1 MDWCKILPFE
11 AAASSDRLGW
21 VGLEAAR
28 YRAVPASEL
37 NPPAITHHRLVLFTR
52 PPEELDLQYEGVK
65 RHVPPPAGAIS
76 LVPAGS
82 PARWRWSGR
91 IDALHIFLEP
101 GLVARVAAEAFDLD
115 PARLTVPPLDGL
127 DLPHLRAA
135 MWAVDAE
142 LTAGGA
148 GGRLAAESLA
158 NVLAVHLIRHVLAP
172 RRPGAGGTA
181 TLPRGRLRAVVEYI
195 EEHLDAGP
203 TLEQMAAVARLS
215 PYHFAGSSRRPP
227 GCRRTSTSSPAASS
241 GPSSSCKRRATSPW
255 RRSPRMPA
263 SRTRASSPITSS
275 ASSASRRGSS
285 GCPQESPKG
294 RKSRQETAGHPPY
307 HSLRAGFTRRRSSA
321 LSHLRRVASSSEIS

>member
-1 MDWCKILPFE
+1 M
-11 AAASSDRLGW
+11 
-21 VGLEAAR
+21 
-28 YRAVPASEL
+28 
-37 NPPAITHHRLVLFTR
+37 
-52 PPEELDLQYEGVK
+52 
-65 RHVPPPAGAIS
+65 
-76 LVPAGS
+76 PAGS
-82 PARWRWSGR
+82 PALWRWSGSF
-91 IDALHIFLEP
+91 DSLHIFLEP

-158 NVLAVHLIRHVLAP
+158 NVLAVHLIRHVPAP
-172 RRPGAGGTA
+172 RQPARRRDG
-181 TLPRGRLRAVVEYI
+181 TLPRARLRAVVEYI

-215 PYHFAGSSRRPP
+215 PYHFARQFKAATGLPPHQYVIARRVE
-227 GCRRTSTSSPAASS
+227 RAKQLLQAE
-241 GPSSSCKRRATSPW
+241 ATSPW
-255 RRSPRMPA
+255 RRSPRTPA

-285 GCPQESPKG
+285 GRPQESPKR
-294 RKSRQETAGHPPY
+294 RKSRQETPERPSLPFLMSRAGHRGRCAPE
-307 HSLRAGFTRRRSSA
+307 SLFDQCVACFVLPASGV
-321 LSHLRRVASSSEIS
+321 RVGCY